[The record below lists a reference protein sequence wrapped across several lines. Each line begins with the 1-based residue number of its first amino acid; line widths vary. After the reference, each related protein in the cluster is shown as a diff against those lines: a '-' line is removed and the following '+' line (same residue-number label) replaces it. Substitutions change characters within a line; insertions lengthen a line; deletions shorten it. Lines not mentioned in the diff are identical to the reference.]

1 MSKIVISKNHLALIV
16 LTLAGMWLKVTTLD
30 NNPFLHAEAEASAGA
45 ILIAS
50 HQVQDFS
57 TWKQIFDS
65 AEDIKRKVGWLRG
78 QIFTVNGNPNHVL
91 VIEEFQTMAQARRF
105 AGLKELRRAMLQ
117 AGMIGEPEF
126 QFLTLAS
133 HSPADSHE

>member
-1 MSKIVISKNHLALIV
+1 MNKIVISKNHLALIV
-16 LTLAGMWLKVTTLD
+16 LTLAGMWLLVTTLD
-30 NNPFLHAEAEASAGA
+30 NNPFPHAEAEASAGA

-65 AEDIKRKVGWLRG
+65 D
-78 QIFTVNGNPNHVL
+78 GNPNHVL
-91 VIEEFQTMAQARRF
+91 VIEEFQSMAQARRF